1 MSALPVATLLTR
13 QRVCVCGGGGGQQ
26 VEAAASTLRTLP
38 SHPTQ
43 TQWRVGSAASVAAA
57 IANSSALWAD
67 RGLPLPTPPR

>member
-1 MSALPVATLLTR
+1 
-13 QRVCVCGGGGGQQ
+13 